1 MAKTKPFTL
10 DFLNGLMLTY
20 TFAHRS
26 IPLDFSSYTHVIKVK
41 HVLKCF
47 AGLKPRFKYGSL
59 KMLVKVRSF
68 KQESFTTF
76 SNFHD
81 SSFNRIFP
89 YCSTDGCLDI
99 T

>member
-1 MAKTKPFTL
+1 MLICIF
-10 DFLNGLMLTY
+10 GL
-20 TFAHRS
+20 RN
-26 IPLDFSSYTHVIKVK
+26 IPLDFSRATHVIKVK

-59 KMLVKVRSF
+59 KVLVKVSSF
-68 KQESFTTF
+68 KQESFRTF
-76 SNFHD
+76 SNFCD

-89 YCSTDGCLDI
+89 YCNTDGRMDI

>member
-20 TFAHRS
+20 TFAHRN
-26 IPLDFSSYTHVIKVK
+26 IPLDFSRVTHVIKVK

-47 AGLKPRFKYGSL
+47 AGLTPRFKYGSL
-59 KMLVKVRSF
+59 KMLVKVSAF
-68 KQESFTTF
+68 KQEGFRTF

-81 SSFNRIFP
+81 SSFNGIFP
-89 YCSTDGCLDI
+89 YCNTDGCLDV